1 MIGSCFDVDF
11 CINGVLFYLKE
22 SEKREEEKV
31 VSANDVNNVTSQISS
46 KISGSSFDGII

>member
-11 CINGVLFYLKE
+11 CINGVLLFE
-22 SEKREEEKV
+22 GEREDEKV